1 MDSDEFSLTWE
12 DVLFMQLLL
21 QYFDS
26 QKDISVKSYESHL
39 YISLDPRKVYELKQ
53 QFNIGMDKNKT
64 RSNSAK
70 RSLPPHNG
78 AVRELGLASHAEE
91 ADESTDSVGRSMQE
105 LNMLLQQEP

>member
-53 QFNIGMDKNKT
+53 QFNIGIDKNNIGK
-64 RSNSAK
+64 SSSSSAK
-70 RSLPPHNG
+70 RSLPG
-78 AVRELGLASHAEE
+78 VRELGLASHAEE